1 MRFVPLT
8 KRRLRLTNKVATQ
21 IRHATKSDIPS
32 LTNLLLQVHLVH
44 SSKRPDIFRPGSK
57 KYTESEL
64 AEIIDDKTRPILVA
78 EDAGLV
84 VGYAFTV
91 LEEIKDDKSLTDR
104 RALYLDD
111 LCVDEK
117 RRREH
122 IGEALDRAVKE
133 LARELGC
140 YEVTLNVWTLNE
152 GALRFYEKQGLK
164 PLKVVM
170 EDII

>member
-1 MRFVPLT
+1 MAL
-8 KRRLRLTNKVATQ
+8 K
-21 IRHATKSDIPS
+21 IRHAVKDDIPS
-32 LTNLLLQVHLVH
+32 LINLLLQVHLVH

-57 KYTESEL
+57 KYTEDEL
-64 AEIIDDKTRPILVA
+64 DEIIGDKTRPILVA
-78 EDAGLV
+78 EECGSV

-91 LEEIKDDKSLTDR
+91 LEVTKDDRSLTDR

-117 RRREH
+117 RRGEH
-122 IGEALDRAVKE
+122 IGEALYRAVKE
-133 LARELGC
+133 LAGELDC
-140 YEVTLNVWTLNE
+140 YQVTLNVWMLNE
-152 GALRFYEKQGLK
+152 GAMRFYEKQGLK